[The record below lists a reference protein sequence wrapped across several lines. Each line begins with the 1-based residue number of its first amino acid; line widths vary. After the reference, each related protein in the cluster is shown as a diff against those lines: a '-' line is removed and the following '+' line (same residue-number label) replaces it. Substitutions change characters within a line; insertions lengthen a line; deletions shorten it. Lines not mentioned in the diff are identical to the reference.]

1 MKRVLV
7 TGAAGFLG
15 SHLMLRHLVMGDE
28 VLGIDNYSSS
38 CAGSTHVK
46 TMRRYDKALLATGDI
61 TDASF
66 DKAITAF
73 YHASESYKSFDIIYN
88 FACPAS
94 PPIYQSM
101 PIETMMTCVAGT
113 RRVLELARAHKS
125 VFVQASTSEIY
136 GDPSVWPQHES
147 YLGNVNSYGPR
158 SCYDEGKRA
167 AEALCFDYMNTYGVD
182 ARLVRIFNTYGPHMD
197 PDDGRVVTNFIKQ
210 ALLGQKLTIY
220 GEGKQTRSF
229 CYVDDLISGI
239 IRLAELTKNPLT
251 PINLGNPVEFTMIQ
265 LASLVLG
272 RASGLKG
279 GGAVGFNNLD
289 FKPIPKDDPR
299 TRCPDITN
307 AKTFLNWEPK
317 VSLEEGLGYMFAYMK
332 SVVNVDERRA

>member
-28 VLGIDNYSSS
+28 VLGIDNFSSS
-38 CAGSTHVK
+38 KVGSKHVQLIRGYEK
-46 TMRRYDKALLATGDI
+46 SLLLKGDV
-61 TDASF
+61 TDNLSM
-66 DKAITAF
+66 DRAISAF
-73 YHASESYKSFDIIYN
+73 NEVAESYRNFDIIYN

-94 PPIYQSM
+94 PPIYQSI
-101 PIETMMTCVAGT
+101 PVETMMTCVVGT
-113 RRVLELARAHKS
+113 KNTLELARRHEA
-125 VFVQASTSEIY
+125 VFIQASTSEVY
-136 GDPSVWPQHES
+136 GDPSVWPQAES

-167 AEALCFDYMNTYGVD
+167 AEALCFDYLNKHYTD

-229 CYVDDLISGI
+229 CYVDDLINGI
-239 IRLAELTKNPLT
+239 VRLAELTKNPRV
-251 PINLGNPVEFTMIQ
+251 PINLGNPNEFTMIQ

-272 RASGLKG
+272 RAKSQI
-279 GGAVGFNNLD
+279 GGAHVDLSNLD
-289 FKPIPKDDPR
+289 FQPLPKDDPR

-307 AKTFLNWEPK
+307 AKTFLDWQPE
-317 VSLEEGLGYMFAYMK
+317 VSLEEGLGFMFTYMK
-332 SVVNVDERRA
+332 SVVNVGQR